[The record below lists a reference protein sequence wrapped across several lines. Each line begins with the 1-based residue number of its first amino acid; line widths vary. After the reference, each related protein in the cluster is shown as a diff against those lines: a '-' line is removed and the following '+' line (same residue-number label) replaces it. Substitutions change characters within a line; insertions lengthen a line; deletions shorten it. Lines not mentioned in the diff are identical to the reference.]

1 MITPPDN
8 VQQSICNPFHSN
20 MSTALAPCSS
30 SQPLHSSCQAISGP
44 NTDNKEPASLNT
56 VSTSVPFIHRN
67 EIMPLSDI
75 FEKLNHLE
83 VYFVIEYINPTYR
96 FAY

>member
-20 MSTALAPCSS
+20 MSTEPGSCFS
-30 SQPLHSSCQAISGP
+30 SQPFHSSCQTISEP
-44 NTDNKEPASLNT
+44 NTANKEPTSSNT

-67 EIMPLSDI
+67 ETMPLSDI
-75 FEKLNHLE
+75 LEKLNHLE
-83 VYFVIEYINPTYR
+83 VYLVIEYINPTYR
-96 FAY
+96 FTY